1 MIITIKITLFPT
13 MVQRRELGRLQIMG
27 RRLCG
32 ELLQQLEQTAGNEV
46 REMVLPR
53 EYWNCSQ
60 GIVES
65 AWKEARKIAAQS
77 QAGHEKRVRPVVAC
91 LWKKSEFTLCNN
103 QLTLKG
109 MTSSPIYYIAPVYQ
123 RRLLNQGVPLKLSVR
138 HTDQQWEAVLCLLC
152 PDQKKDGSQQRNPSQ
167 SIPYRSTE
175 A

>member
-13 MVQRRELGRLQIMG
+13 MVQRRELGRIGIMA

-32 ELLQQLEQTAGNEV
+32 DLVRQLDQAGGNEV

-53 EYWNCSQ
+53 EYWNLSQ

-65 AWKEARKIAAQS
+65 AWKEARKIAVLS
-77 QAGHEKRVRPVVAC
+77 LKGREKRRRSAIAC
-91 LWKKSEFTLCNN
+91 LWKKSEFSLCSN

-109 MTSSPIYYIAPVYQ
+109 VASSPIYYIAPVYQ
-123 RRLLNQGVPLKLSVR
+123 RRLLKQGVPLKLSVR
-138 HTDQQWEAVLCLLC
+138 HTDQQWEAVLCVLC
-152 PDQKKDGSQQRNPSQ
+152 PDEKKDGFQRNPS
-167 SIPYRSTE
+167 SSDAYRSTE